1 MATAIKKPALKADK
15 QTTAPTTSTVN
26 EDSALKELFLDEMKD
41 IYWAEQHLAKALP
54 KMAKGATSPDLK
66 AAFEKHLGETN
77 GQIERLEK
85 AFAAIG
91 EKPKAVKCEAMAGLL
106 KEAEELMSE
115 TEKGTEVRDVA
126 LISAAQKVEHYEIA
140 SYGTMKTLAAV
151 LGYSDVA
158 ELLAETL
165 EEEKVCDHNLTG
177 LAELHINMDAST
189 EKE

>member
-1 MATAIKKPALKADK
+1 MATATKKPAAKPVSAGK
-15 QTTAPTTSTVN
+15 
-26 EDSALKELFLDEMKD
+26 EDSALKELFLDELKD

-66 AAFEKHLGETN
+66 AAFESHLKETTN
-77 GQIERLEK
+77 HATRLEQ
-85 AFAAIG
+85 AFEAMG
-91 EKPKAVKCEAMAGLL
+91 EKAKAVKCEAMAGLL

-140 SYGTMKTLAAV
+140 SYGTMKTLAAA

-158 ELLAETL
+158 DLLEVTLDEEKACDEKLTALAE
-165 EEEKVCDHNLTG
+165 DG
-177 LAELHINMDAST
+177 IIAEAAA
-189 EKE
+189 EAK